1 MNGFGTSL
9 EACSI
14 FQWPHSWKENE
25 PFSLISHQLAMAPQ
39 VRVHR
44 QAPVINPMDFSIDL
58 VFCRQEQELLWL
70 PVWTSQVLARGQLF
84 IYLLL
89 SFRFL
94 LFPPFLWCFLNLG
107 GGEGQGSSSSLFFIL
122 LSLCVDH
129 RLLYWEASLD
139 KSESTTVS
147 GAWVLILMH
156 IKKYHFSHLFEGLGV
171 GSKSLF
177 MLRNLSHWP
186 IFLDILH
193 FVLRQCLE
201 SCSYLP
207 WIYCVASTVF
217 KYISP
222 ISPSSQLQLQ
232 GYITRPGK
240 YIILDKFVYLK
251 MLEANYDNSNK

>member
-1 MNGFGTSL
+1 MVLICVNGFGTSL

-94 LFPPFLWCFLNLG
+94 LFPPFLWCFCLSKSPFLFLI
-107 GGEGQGSSSSLFFIL
+107 SL
-122 LSLCVDH
+122 S
-129 RLLYWEASLD
+129 
-139 KSESTTVS
+139 KTTTVKP
-147 GAWVLILMH
+147 GLWHIPTIPLLRMLM
-156 IKKYHFSHLFEGLGV
+156 
-171 GSKSLF
+171 
-177 MLRNLSHWP
+177 
-186 IFLDILH
+186 
-193 FVLRQCLE
+193 
-201 SCSYLP
+201 
-207 WIYCVASTVF
+207 
-217 KYISP
+217 
-222 ISPSSQLQLQ
+222 Q
-232 GYITRPGK
+232 G
-240 YIILDKFVYLK
+240 
-251 MLEANYDNSNK
+251 DNSGTL